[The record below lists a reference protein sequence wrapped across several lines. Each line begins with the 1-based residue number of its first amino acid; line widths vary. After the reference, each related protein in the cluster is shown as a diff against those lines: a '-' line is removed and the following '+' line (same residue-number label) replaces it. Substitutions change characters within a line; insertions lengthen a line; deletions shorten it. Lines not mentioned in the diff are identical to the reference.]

1 MRWSKH
7 QTDVNPF
14 FSAAFAAEEA
24 RSNVDVKVGSTTPNF
39 ALAWVTLTHREKG
52 YFDAQIWFSVFKK
65 PSISSKVL

>member
-14 FSAAFAAEEA
+14 FSASFAAEEA

-39 ALAWVTLTHREKG
+39 ALAWVKLSHQEKS
-52 YFDAQIWFSVFKK
+52 YFDSQILSNVFKNTL
-65 PSISSKVL
+65 ISSKVL